1 MICVQPKQKNVLR
14 IQTVCR
20 ALDDFFI
27 LFYFLIEPGLSWW
40 SSAKA
45 CFRALKTQTITHSE
59 RAHACRQTILSQ
71 HWCLISSQNCIL
83 GMNKHHLSSP
93 DYILSSLTLNQTC
106 LAASI
111 LCSCSHPKP
120 LRPVLSRRCRTERR
134 QSDDAVVSSCSFL
147 VITNRSIFC
156 CRLQQHIKIHLSLL

>member
-27 LFYFLIEPGLSWW
+27 LFYFLIEPDLSWW

-59 RAHACRQTILSQ
+59 RAHACRQTILSSTGV
-71 HWCLISSQNCIL
+71 SSAHRIVFLAWTNITL
-83 GMNKHHLSSP
+83 VRRT
-93 DYILSSLTLNQTC
+93 IFLSSLTLNQTC

-120 LRPVLSRRCRTERR
+120 LSPVLSRRCRTERR

>member
-27 LFYFLIEPGLSWW
+27 LFYFLIEPDLSWW

-59 RAHACRQTILSQ
+59 RVHACRQTILSQ

-83 GMNKHHLSSP
+83 GMNITLVRRT
-93 DYILSSLTLNQTC
+93 IFLSSLTLNQTC

-120 LRPVLSRRCRTERR
+120 LSPVLSRRCRTERR